1 MATDPYFL
9 QLYRYK
15 VLDLRFIAV
24 IHDETLDRTTN
35 GKGPVT
41 DITVKELKTLLANNN
56 FSDV

>member
-1 MATDPYFL
+1 MATYPYFL

-15 VLDLRFIAV
+15 VLDLRFITV